1 MFFRQPGE
9 GEVHSL
15 PAAWTDVEGPDP
27 FLVIAAGRAHFR
39 AADLL
44 ALADLLRKL
53 DGKEA

>member
-1 MFFRQPGE
+1 M
-9 GEVHSL
+9 HSL

-39 AADLL
+39 AEDLR

>member
-1 MFFRQPGE
+1 M
-9 GEVHSL
+9 HSL
-15 PAAWTDVEGPDP
+15 PAGWTDVEGPDP
-27 FLVIAAGRAHFR
+27 LLVVAAGRAHFR